1 VSRFEDVTQD
11 VKDMIRAVRAEH
23 FPELRNAEI
32 LVLFDKKKRM
42 SGGALVLGRI
52 QKSNDLIKKLTDEV
66 VDEGYDYIM
75 YLDKK
80 MWEVSAEMDR
90 ERVIRHEFRH
100 CFVDLDARGTPY
112 KLLGHTIEDF
122 YEEVELNSDDQRWRM
137 RLGEITYAAY
147 DMED

>member
-1 VSRFEDVTQD
+1 MSRFVDVTQD
-11 VKDMIRAVRAEH
+11 VKDMVRAVRAEH

-52 QKSNDLIKKLTDEV
+52 QKTNDLIKKLSDEA

-80 MWEVSAEMDR
+80 MWEGSAEMDR

-112 KLLGHTIEDF
+112 KLIGHTIEDF
-122 YEEVELNSDDQRWRM
+122 YEEVELNDDDPRWRL

>member
-1 VSRFEDVTQD
+1 VSRFEDVSQD
-11 VKDMIRAVRAEH
+11 VKDMVRAVRAEH

-32 LVLFDKKKRM
+32 LVLFDRKKRM

-52 QKSNDLIKKLTDEV
+52 QKSNDLIKKLTDET

-80 MWEVSAEMDR
+80 MWEVSADIDR

-100 CFVDLDARGTPY
+100 CFVDLDSRGTPY

-137 RLGEITYAAY
+137 RLGEVTYAAY

>member
-1 VSRFEDVTQD
+1 MV
-11 VKDMIRAVRAEH
+11 RAVRAEH

-80 MWEVSAEMDR
+80 MWESSADMDR

-112 KLLGHTIEDF
+112 KLIGHTIEDF
-122 YEEVELNSDDQRWRM
+122 YEEVELNEDDQRWRI

>member
-1 VSRFEDVTQD
+1 VSRFANVTQD

-52 QKSNDLIKKLTDEV
+52 QKTNDLIKKLSDEV

-80 MWEVSAEMDR
+80 MWESSADMDR

-112 KLLGHTIEDF
+112 KLIGHTIEDF
-122 YEEVELNSDDQRWRM
+122 YEEVELNDDDQRWRL
-137 RLGEITYAAY
+137 RLGEVTYAAY

>member
-1 VSRFEDVTQD
+1 
-11 VKDMIRAVRAEH
+11 MIRAVRAEH

-52 QKSNDLIKKLTDEV
+52 QKTNDLIKKLSDEV

-80 MWEVSAEMDR
+80 MWESSADMDR

-112 KLLGHTIEDF
+112 KLIGHTIEDF
-122 YEEVELNSDDQRWRM
+122 YEEVELNEDDPRWRV

>member
-1 VSRFEDVTQD
+1 MSRFASVTQD

-52 QKSNDLIKKLTDEV
+52 QKTNDLIKKLSDEV

-80 MWEVSAEMDR
+80 MWESSADMDR

-112 KLLGHTIEDF
+112 KLIGHTIEDF
-122 YEEVELNSDDQRWRM
+122 YEEVELNDDDPRWRL
-137 RLGEITYAAY
+137 RLGEVTYAAY

>member
-1 VSRFEDVTQD
+1 MSRFSDVTQD
-11 VKDMIRAVRAEH
+11 VKDMVRAVRAEH

-52 QKSNDLIKKLTDEV
+52 QKTNDLIKKLSDEV

-80 MWEVSAEMDR
+80 MWESSADMDR

-112 KLLGHTIEDF
+112 KLIGHTIEDF
-122 YEEVELNSDDQRWRM
+122 YEEVELNDDDPRWRL

>member
-1 VSRFEDVTQD
+1 MSRFGDVTQD
-11 VKDMIRAVRAEH
+11 VKDMVRAVRAEH

-52 QKSNDLIKKLTDEV
+52 QKTNDLIKKLSDEV

-80 MWEVSAEMDR
+80 MWESSADMDR

-112 KLLGHTIEDF
+112 KLIGHTIEDF
-122 YEEVELNSDDQRWRM
+122 YEEVELNEDDPRWRV
-137 RLGEITYAAY
+137 RLAEITYAAY

>member
-1 VSRFEDVTQD
+1 
-11 VKDMIRAVRAEH
+11 MIRAVRAEH

>member
-1 VSRFEDVTQD
+1 MSRFASVTQD

-52 QKSNDLIKKLTDEV
+52 QKTNDLIKKLSDEV

-112 KLLGHTIEDF
+112 KLIGHTIEDF
-122 YEEVELNSDDQRWRM
+122 YEEVELNDDDPRWRL

>member
-1 VSRFEDVTQD
+1 MSRFTDVNQD
-11 VKDMIRAVRAEH
+11 VKDMVRAVRAEH

-80 MWEVSAEMDR
+80 MWESSAEMDR

-112 KLLGHTIEDF
+112 KLISHTIEDF
-122 YEEVELNSDDQRWRM
+122 YEEVELNEDDPRWRI
-137 RLGEITYAAY
+137 RLGEITYASY
-147 DMED
+147 DTED

>member
-1 VSRFEDVTQD
+1 VSRFGDVTQD
-11 VKDMIRAVRAEH
+11 VKDMVRAVRAEH

-52 QKSNDLIKKLTDEV
+52 QKTNDLIKKLSDEV

-80 MWEVSAEMDR
+80 MWESSADMDR

-112 KLLGHTIEDF
+112 KLIGHTIEDF
-122 YEEVELNSDDQRWRM
+122 YEEVELNEDDPRWRV
-137 RLGEITYAAY
+137 RLAEITYAAY

>member
-1 VSRFEDVTQD
+1 VSRFTDVTQD
-11 VKDMIRAVRAEH
+11 VKDMVRAVRAEH

-52 QKSNDLIKKLTDEV
+52 QKTNDLIKKLSDEV

-80 MWEVSAEMDR
+80 MWESSAEMDR

-112 KLLGHTIEDF
+112 KLIGHTIEDF
-122 YEEVELNSDDQRWRM
+122 YEEVELNDDDPRWRL

>member
-1 VSRFEDVTQD
+1 
-11 VKDMIRAVRAEH
+11 MIRAVRAEH

-52 QKSNDLIKKLTDEV
+52 QKTNDLIKKLSDEV

-80 MWEVSAEMDR
+80 MWESSADMDR

-112 KLLGHTIEDF
+112 KLIGHTIEDF
-122 YEEVELNSDDQRWRM
+122 YEEVELNDDDQRWRL
-137 RLGEITYAAY
+137 RLGEVTYAAY

>member
-1 VSRFEDVTQD
+1 MSRFEDVTQD

>member
-1 VSRFEDVTQD
+1 MSRFSDVTQD
-11 VKDMIRAVRAEH
+11 VKDMIRSVRAEH

-32 LVLFDKKKRM
+32 LPLFDKKKRM

-80 MWEVSAEMDR
+80 MWESSAEMDR

-112 KLLGHTIEDF
+112 KLIGHTIEDF
-122 YEEVELNSDDQRWRM
+122 YEEVELNEDDPRWRV
-137 RLGEITYAAY
+137 RLAEITYAAY